1 MNIVFWLIVIVALA
15 FLWLCMSFL
24 FEGVGS
30 ILLKL
35 IKGADEAI
43 NGDEDKEST
52 KESKEN
58 VTNEG

>member
-30 ILLKL
+30 VLLKL
-35 IKGADEAI
+35 IKGANEAI
-43 NGDEDKEST
+43 NGDADKEST

>member
-30 ILLKL
+30 VILKL

-43 NGDEDKEST
+43 NGDKDKEST